1 MKITKI
7 KSMFV
12 AVLLA
17 ITMLFACFVF
27 VPGAANAD
35 DEGFNEFPDMSEV
48 DTFYY
53 FTDSAEYKN
62 FFDGYGLS
70 YHMFYYQPGD
80 TSVAQNY
87 FGYLDYLNNNGF
99 F

>member
-35 DEGFNEFPDMSEV
+35 DEGFN
-48 DTFYY
+48 
-53 FTDSAEYKN
+53 
-62 FFDGYGLS
+62 
-70 YHMFYYQPGD
+70 
-80 TSVAQNY
+80 
-87 FGYLDYLNNNGF
+87 
-99 F
+99 